1 MGKVGRLAAVAAALG
16 AAAALYGAI
25 IFGSRAGPLADLTHY
40 KYWTRLVTV
49 EGLHA
54 AYRGE
59 YPQTYAIYPPVTL
72 VTFLV
77 AGVLYERSV
86 DPTFDLDRAL
96 ASHTLSVLIR
106 LQALAFHLLVG
117 LAVFG
122 VVWHATRVT
131 HVHEP
136 PRADLA
142 RVAPEAAAQLPAAL
156 RVDLGFGTAYAA
168 MLAYLFNPGVLFDVA
183 QWGQPDPI
191 FGLFVL
197 LALAAAAW
205 GASVSYSVSLPRGS
219 WLERIGLVGGARLL
233 RVTAFGVRGG
243 GPLPAGAAAA
253 AGLCIAL
260 AALAK
265 PQAWVFLPLVAAVVW
280 RRGGLRG
287 LCWAA
292 AAGAAAG
299 TLVAL
304 PYLMHGTLRQ
314 LLGLP
319 RAIASVMPVVTAN
332 AHNLWWFFTDGAAR
346 WYLDQEPVLGPLSF
360 RLAGMALAGTC
371 AVLALARAGRQPTF
385 GAVFTAGAYTGFG
398 FFMGMTQI
406 HENHLYVMFPLLAVA
421 AATDRRLWGI
431 YAVLALT
438 WCANMLLHDF
448 DLAETV
454 VAPLLPWTLR
464 EAHWANAA
472 VNTLVFAVWTAWLT
486 ADTWRAWSWRRPPAG
501 KPRRPAAT
509 ILKRQEAPKAM
520 PDDVA
525 ARAERFAARL
535 LDDETLRRDLTD
547 DEFQPLLDW
556 ALGRLHERAATLP
569 DPALE
574 EVTAGLR
581 AALRA
586 ANDALGQR
594 YDLAPEAFAARLA
607 ALADTLRPPLYATDA
622 AAAAARAAV
631 RARAA
636 DLAARKDTAEGGD
649 LAADLAA
656 ALAADEA
663 EAG

>member
-1 MGKVGRLAAVAAALG
+1 MGKVGRLAAVAAALV
-16 AAAALYGAI
+16 AAAALYGVI

-77 AGVLYERSV
+77 AGILYERGI

-96 ASHTLSVLIR
+96 ASHPLSVLIR

-131 HVHEP
+131 RVHAP
-136 PRADLA
+136 SRADLA
-142 RVAPEAAAQLPAAL
+142 RVGPEAAAQLPAAP
-156 RVDLGFGTAYAA
+156 RIDLGFGTAYGA

-219 WLERIGLVGGARLL
+219 WLERPGLV
-233 RVTAFGVRGG
+233 
-243 GPLPAGAAAA
+243 
-253 AGLCIAL
+253 AGLCITL

-299 TLVAL
+299 ALVAL

-319 RAIASVMPVVTAN
+319 HAIASVMPVVTAN

-346 WYLDQEPVLGPLSF
+346 WYLDQEPLVGPLSF

-371 AVLALARAGRQPTF
+371 AVLALARVGRQPTF

-421 AATDRRLWGI
+421 VATDRRLWGI

-464 EAHWANAA
+464 EAQWANAA

-486 ADTWRAWSWRRPPAG
+486 ADTWRAWSWRRPPAS
-501 KPRRPAAT
+501 KPRRPAAA

-520 PDDVA
+520 PDDGA

-556 ALGRLHERAATLP
+556 ALGRLRERAATLP

-574 EVTAGLR
+574 EVTADLR
-581 AALRA
+581 TALRA

-594 YDLAPEAFAARLA
+594 YDLAPEAFVARLA
-607 ALADTLRPPLYATDA
+607 ALADTLRPPLYATHA

-631 RARAA
+631 RARAP
-636 DLAARKDTAEGGD
+636 DGAARKDTAEGWE

-656 ALAADEA
+656 ALAAGEA